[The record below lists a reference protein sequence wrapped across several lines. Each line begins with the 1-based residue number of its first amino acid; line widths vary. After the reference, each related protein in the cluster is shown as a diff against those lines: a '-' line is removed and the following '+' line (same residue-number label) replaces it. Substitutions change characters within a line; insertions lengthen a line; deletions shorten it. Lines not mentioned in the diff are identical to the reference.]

1 MNILILHGPNLNL
14 LGSREP
20 EIYGSETL
28 QELNNRLSKIALD
41 LNVVLR
47 FAQSNIEGELVTLLQ
62 EAREDC
68 AGIVFNPG
76 AYTHTSVALRDAIAA
91 IETPTVEV
99 HLSLPAARE
108 DFRQVN
114 MISDVVVGRV
124 EGFGSS
130 SYEFGL
136 RALNDYLCAIP

>member
-1 MNILILHGPNLNL
+1 MKILILHGPNLNL

-20 EIYGSETL
+20 EIYGADTL
-28 QELNNRLSKIALD
+28 EALNAKLLALATELRIE
-41 LNVVLR
+41 LR
-47 FAQSNIEGELVTLLQ
+47 FAQSNIEGELVNFLH

-68 AGIVFNPG
+68 EGIVFNPG

-91 IETPTVEV
+91 IDTPTVEV
-99 HLSLPAARE
+99 HLSLPSARE

-114 MISDVVVGRV
+114 MVSDVVIGRV

-136 RALNDYLCAIP
+136 RALADYLCAIP

>member
-1 MNILILHGPNLNL
+1 MKILILHGPNLNL

-28 QELNNRLSKIALD
+28 PELNANLSKIATT
-41 LNVVLR
+41 LNIELR
-47 FAQSNIEGELVTLLQ
+47 FAQSNVEGELVNLLQ
-62 EAREDC
+62 DAKTDC
-68 AGIVFNPG
+68 DGIVFNPG

-91 IETPTVEV
+91 IETPPVEV

-108 DFRQVN
+108 DFRQIN
-114 MISDVVVGRV
+114 MISDVVLGRV

-136 RALNDYLCAIP
+136 RALADYLCAIP